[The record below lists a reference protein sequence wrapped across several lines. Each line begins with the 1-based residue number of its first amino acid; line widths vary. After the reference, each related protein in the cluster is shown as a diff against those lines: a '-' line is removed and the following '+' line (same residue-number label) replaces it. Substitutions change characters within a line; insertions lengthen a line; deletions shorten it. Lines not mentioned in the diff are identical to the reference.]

1 MIAEFDAIYTNI
13 SRRFEQTVKNQEDRS
28 AILSKMEEILW
39 SSSAP
44 NEKADSISSYLTTE
58 AAPDRNW
65 YVNVFYFDGND
76 DGNWG
81 VTQYFDNDFYWVTN
95 VGPNKHNKLSVA
107 AISIPTK
114 MNTQLSMD
122 SATQTAVNNFNC
134 AKKRYQQAKT
144 PTDEM
149 HGALAS
155 ACPKCR
161 IGTLLASYW
170 NIDECPSDS
179 CSEQKTDTFENLRI
193 GGLLN
198 KAMAGKG
205 ECGNVWNDFRDHYV
219 PYNIKIL
226 PGTRRFT
233 VPEEE

>member
-81 VTQYFDNDFYWVTN
+81 VTQYFDNDFYWVAN
-95 VGPNKHNKLSVA
+95 VGPNKKNKLSAA

-122 SATQTAVNNFNC
+122 SAI
-134 AKKRYQQAKT
+134 
-144 PTDEM
+144 
-149 HGALAS
+149 
-155 ACPKCR
+155 PK
-161 IGTLLASYW
+161 L
-170 NIDECPSDS
+170 PSTIS
-179 CSEQKTDTFENLRI
+179 I
-193 GGLLN
+193 P
-198 KAMAGKG
+198 
-205 ECGNVWNDFRDHYV
+205 V
-219 PYNIKIL
+219 
-226 PGTRRFT
+226 RRSKNADR
-233 VPEEE
+233 